1 MQDSVRWEGL
11 AWPRRKAVFLTHCF
25 FSEQKDMIPAHYAA
39 LKDHDEI
46 VELFFT
52 VKPDTMT
59 QVNAVSFLKK
69 EKKRF
74 RMAGVF
80 V

>member
-1 MQDSVRWEGL
+1 
-11 AWPRRKAVFLTHCF
+11 
-25 FSEQKDMIPAHYAA
+25 MIPAHYAA

-46 VELFFT
+46 VELFFN

-59 QVNAVSFLKK
+59 QVNAVSFVRKR
-69 EKKRF
+69 KRF
-74 RMAGVF
+74 CMAGVF

>member
-1 MQDSVRWEGL
+1 
-11 AWPRRKAVFLTHCF
+11 
-25 FSEQKDMIPAHYAA
+25 MIPAHYAA

-52 VKPDTMT
+52 AKPDTMT
-59 QVNAVSFLKK
+59 QVNAVTFV
-69 EKKRF
+69 KRK
-74 RMAGVF
+74 RLCMLGVF

>member
-1 MQDSVRWEGL
+1 
-11 AWPRRKAVFLTHCF
+11 
-25 FSEQKDMIPAHYAA
+25 MIPAHYAA

-59 QVNAVSFLKK
+59 QVNAVTFVK
-69 EKKRF
+69 KKRF
-74 RMAGVF
+74 CMAGVF